1 MKRKLIA
8 TFLLLIVL
16 PTALLFVYVVTQS
29 QHMAVDNAQRSTLRT
44 MEQTAREVENL
55 VHMVEYAS
63 DVLYQDPVL
72 RAFVGDREEDDLR
85 TMLRQVDS
93 LRSAMSSSESA
104 LGLHR
109 IRLYLHDE
117 KMAARE
123 RVHFFSLRDA
133 AQQDW
138 YEDVVLDSGL
148 GSWSGVYYDRS
159 MVDAAPQWLISY
171 RRIARATNAPDAR
184 DGILSMDLGESSL
197 YARIRTVPTRT
208 TEAILLLDGSGNVLS
223 SGDKEALG
231 QRILPEELL
240 AQMQQEG
247 TGYRNTELDGG
258 EKTVTFTR
266 LTETGWLLVDVIDRG
281 MVLENYSYWNDIRL
295 IVIVLLVFIFF
306 VGASYFE
313 LHIFNQELARR
324 ITAVAKRLEGGTL
337 SPGKQGET
345 DLDKAERLVMEV
357 LEKNRRLTEDN
368 YQARLQERKA
378 QLLALQAQ
386 INPHF
391 LCNTLECI
399 NWMAFRYGAADISQ
413 AITALARYFRL
424 TLNDGKD
431 VVSVADEIELA
442 KTYLA
447 IQNIRFESKIQV
459 EITVPEELQHYAI
472 PKLALQPFVEN
483 AVIYGIRKTPQRS
496 GTIWIAAEIGEESIV
511 ITVRDN
517 GIGMSGE
524 TLSALAAD
532 SRYKDHYGI
541 YNVRERLRLFYGEGT
556 DVTVTSQEEQGT
568 CVKMTI
574 GKKELEEERY

>member
-16 PTALLFVYVVTQS
+16 PTALLSIYVVTQS

-55 VHMVEYAS
+55 AHMVEYAS

-306 VGASYFE
+306 VGASYFV

>member
-16 PTALLFVYVVTQS
+16 PTALLSVYVVTQS

-72 RAFVGDREEDDLR
+72 RAFVGDREEGDLR

-117 KMAARE
+117 KMSARE
-123 RVHFFSLRDA
+123 HVHFFSLRDA
-133 AQQDW
+133 AQQEW

-148 GSWSGVYYDRS
+148 GSRSGVYYDRS

-208 TEAILLLDGSGNVLS
+208 TEAVLLLNGSGNVLS

-306 VGASYFE
+306 VGASYFV

-442 KTYLA
+442 RTYLA

-459 EITVPEELQHYAI
+459 EITAPEELQHYAI

-483 AVIYGIRKTPQRS
+483 AVIHGIRKTPQRA
-496 GTIWIAAEIGEESIV
+496 GTIWIAAEIGEGSIV

-556 DVTVTSQEEQGT
+556 DVTVTSREQQGT

>member
-16 PTALLFVYVVTQS
+16 PTALLSVYVVTQS

-117 KMAARE
+117 KMSARE
-123 RVHFFSLRDA
+123 HVHFFSLRDA
-133 AQQDW
+133 AQQEW
-138 YEDVVLDSGL
+138 YENVVLDSGL

-184 DGILSMDLGESSL
+184 DGILSMDLSESTL

-247 TGYRNTELDGG
+247 TGCRNASLDGG

-306 VGASYFE
+306 VGASYFV

-324 ITAVAKRLEGGTL
+324 ITAVAKRLEGGTV

-399 NWMAFRYGAADISQ
+399 NWMAFQYGAADISQ

-459 EITVPEELQHYAI
+459 EITAPEELQHYAI

-483 AVIYGIRKTPQRS
+483 AVIHGIRKTPQRA

-524 TLSALAAD
+524 TLSALSAD

-556 DVTVTSQEEQGT
+556 DVTVTSQEQQGT

>member
-8 TFLLLIVL
+8 TSLLLIVL

-306 VGASYFE
+306 VGASYFV